1 MKTREHP
8 NEPKLPRD
16 EFGTI
21 VVGVDG
27 SERNHAAVAWACHE
41 ADETKRKLVLVA
53 GNDGLPVPL
62 PMPRFSADYT
72 IDDSEDQT
80 RQMLDRVR
88 GQMKPHAAGR
98 TATVLVESGKPAD
111 IILRAAERADL
122 VVVGKRAS
130 ARPNGSWL
138 DRHPSLSRVVLA
150 SRWRSSRTNGSR
162 PTTRHPPSSS
172 ESMQGRATKLS
183 WSSPSAALVTW
194 LCRSS
199 RSTRGRSRRSTPG
212 HRRTSRDGPMWRRAI
227 WTSRS
232 RMLLT
237 DTQTWKSSGCRNG
250 VTLPWPSWTRATA
263 PSSSSSVG
271 TPDPNTLAVSRSA
284 PPPGACCT
292 TPRARSSSFHSTSMP
307 PPRLTRRS
315 AERSVPKPSR
325 GCGGGPSSVRLSP
338 HPVRR

>member
-8 NEPKLPRD
+8 NEPKRPRD

-41 ADETKRKLVLVA
+41 ADETKKKLVLVA

-122 VVVGKRAS
+122 VVVGKRGLGA
-130 ARPNGSWL
+130 AKRILVGST
-138 DRHPSLSRVVLA
+138 SIAVA
-150 SRWRSSRTNGSR
+150 
-162 PTTRHPPSSS
+162 
-172 ESMQGRATKLS
+172 
-183 WSSPSAALVTW
+183 
-194 LCRSS
+194 
-199 RSTRGRSRRSTPG
+199 GRSRVPVAVVPDEWVQADHPTSPIVVG
-212 HRRTSRDGPMWRRAI
+212 VDAGSRDEAVLEFAFRRA
-227 WTSRS
+227 R
-232 RMLLT
+232 
-237 DTQTWKSSGCRNG
+237 D
-250 VTLPWPSWTRATA
+250 
-263 PSSSSSVG
+263 
-271 TPDPNTLAVSRSA
+271 LAVPLIAVHAWQVPQIYTWSPEDITRWADVASRDLDIK
-284 PPPGACCT
+284 
-292 TPRARSSSFHSTSMP
+292 
-307 PPRLTRRS
+307 LTNVADRHTDV
-315 AERSVPKPSR
+315 EV
-325 GCGGGPSSVRLSP
+325 VRLPQRGNAAMALLDAGDVSQLIVLGRHTRP
-338 HPVRR
+338 EHPGGFAFGSTARGVLHYSTCPVVVIPQHLDAAAKTDEKER

>member
-8 NEPKLPRD
+8 NEPKRPRD

-41 ADETKRKLVLVA
+41 ADETKKKLVLVA

-122 VVVGKRAS
+122 VVVGKRGLGAVT
-130 ARPNGSWL
+130 RILVGST
-138 DRHPSLSRVVLA
+138 SIAVA
-150 SRWRSSRTNGSR
+150 
-162 PTTRHPPSSS
+162 
-172 ESMQGRATKLS
+172 
-183 WSSPSAALVTW
+183 
-194 LCRSS
+194 
-199 RSTRGRSRRSTPG
+199 GRSRVPVIVVPDQWVQAD
-212 HRRTSRDGPMWRRAI
+212 RRTSSIVVGVDAACRDEAVLEFAFRRA
-227 WTSRS
+227 R
-232 RMLLT
+232 
-237 DTQTWKSSGCRNG
+237 D
-250 VTLPWPSWTRATA
+250 
-263 PSSSSSVG
+263 
-271 TPDPNTLAVSRSA
+271 LAVPLIAVHAWQVPQIYTWSPEDITRWA
-284 PPPGACCT
+284 DVA
-292 TPRARSSSFHSTSMP
+292 SSDLDIK
-307 PPRLTRRS
+307 LTNVADRHTDV
-315 AERSVPKPSR
+315 EV
-325 GCGGGPSSVRLSP
+325 VRLPQRGNAAMALLDAGDVSQLIVLGRHTRP
-338 HPVRR
+338 EHPGGFTFGSTARGVLHYSTCPVVVIPQHLDSAAKTDEKER